1 MHTYMRPHGSR
12 AEGLFI
18 RRFLWD
24 LPGLTVDVYGNY
36 HVIQGDSSIVW
47 SCHTDTVHR
56 SEGRQ
61 TVHYDPQ
68 STILSLSRRSKRL
81 STCLGADDTAGVFIC
96 AGMVL
101 AGVPGHYIFHYGE
114 ESGGIGSGNLARMAP
129 ELVQGA
135 THAIAFDRRGT
146 SDIVTHQ
153 WSTRTASDA
162 FAASLGTELARVDS
176 RLAYKGHTGV
186 YTDTAE
192 YADII
197 GECSNLSV
205 GYQDEHSI
213 RETLNTSHTLR
224 LLAAMCR
231 LDQSTLVQVRQPG
244 EIDPADDWDFNYR
257 QGSLVAST
265 TVDVDDLFCGFCGH
279 EWHKGECDC
288 GCYALAPSRSFC
300 MDCDEQITPGVT
312 HHCPV
317 TDTSSTDCYLDR
329 VYRDV
334 QSALK
339 ARKDH

>member
-18 RRFLWD
+18 QRFLWD
-24 LPGLTVDVYGNY
+24 LPGLTVDAYGNY

-56 SEGRQ
+56 SDGRQ
-61 TVHYDPQ
+61 TVHYDPH
-68 STILSLSRRSKRL
+68 TGVLGLSRRSKRL

-153 WSTRTASDA
+153 WSNRTASDA
-162 FAASLGTELARVDS
+162 FAASLGLELARVDW
-176 RLAYKGHTGV
+176 RLAYKGHAGV

-205 GYQDEHSI
+205 GYQNEHSI

-224 LLAAMCR
+224 LLAAMCK
-231 LDQSTLVQVRQPG
+231 LDQSALVQVRQPG
-244 EIDPADDWDFNYR
+244 EIDPEDNWGFNSW
-257 QGSLVAST
+257 QGALVAST
-265 TVDVDDLFCGFCGH
+265 SMDLDLCDYCGH
-279 EWHKGECDC
+279 DWHDDECLTCGCAPLTKSYRFCMECDE
-288 GCYALAPSRSFC
+288 ALK
-300 MDCDEQITPGVT
+300 PGVM
-312 HHCPV
+312 HHCPKEAENL
-317 TDTSSTDCYLDR
+317 YLDR